1 MPHQLTNSKSVKSF
15 LNDKVL
21 QYNQPSFIVTD
32 PISIPHLF
40 HKKEDIEIAGFLTAL
55 ISWGRRTAIIKSANE
70 LVELMDNSPHDF
82 IMNATSNDL
91 SKLTRFVYRTFNS
104 DDLLFLIN
112 SLQDIYSNQGG
123 LERVAISSFENTG
136 NIKGIIIG
144 LRDALLMNSH
154 LNRSEKHLANPE
166 KGSAAKRINMFLR
179 WMIRQDNKDIDFGLW
194 KNIPQSALM
203 CPLDVHSGR
212 VARKLNLLSRKQN
225 DWKAVEELT
234 NNLRRFDPE
243 DPVKYD
249 FALFGLGVF
258 ELF

>member
-1 MPHQLTNSKSVKSF
+1 MPHQQTNIENVKAF

-21 QYNQPSFIVTD
+21 QYNQPSFIASD
-32 PISIPHLF
+32 PISIPHQF
-40 HKKEDIEIAGFLTAL
+40 NKKEDIEIAGFLTAL
-55 ISWGRRTAIIKSANE
+55 ISWGRRSAIIKRAND
-70 LVELMDNSPHDF
+70 LVELMDKAPHDF

-91 SKLTRFVYRTFNS
+91 SKLTNFVYRTFNS

-123 LERVAISSFENTG
+123 LEKVAIKSFNNTG
-136 NIKGIIIG
+136 SIKGVIVG
-144 LRDALLMNSH
+144 MRDALMMNPH
-154 LNRSEKHLANPE
+154 LNRSEKHLANPD

-179 WMIRQDNKDIDFGLW
+179 WMIRQDNKGVDFGLW
-194 KNIPQSALM
+194 KDIPQSALM
-203 CPLDVHSGR
+203 CPLDIHSGR

-234 NNLRRFDPE
+234 NNLRRFDTE

-258 ELF
+258 EQF